1 MSGCKKKVSRWL
13 LPLLLIATSTVGATS
28 AELTRAVQLYYEGSP
43 DEAINSIK
51 SLALAGDVEAQLT
64 LGNILFSLSK
74 ANKNIEIEDPVE
86 WYKMAAVQGSADA
99 NSALGVIYHDKWIE
113 SRRNEDAAMAIS
125 YYEKAVELGNAK
137 AQEYLNK
144 LRRRGGFA
152 IGVKLSPELTVTPE
166 PTVSVE
172 PEVTP
177 EPTVPVEPEVT
188 PEPTVSLEP
197 ETSPEPSIQTA
208 QTSSADSSSQS
219 EEANSTTPVKQNTDE
234 NFAVSS
240 VQVGLTEIA
249 SQCSQYTA
257 EGFNYYGESIVG
269 SSLVGKA
276 KIESIEPPSTQTNTQ
291 LIRLIR
297 LQSSAVISL
306 ALHKVPQEIA
316 AKLKEKSDFAFTG
329 VVTNAQMTGSN
340 CEISLMYQPAN

>member
-152 IGVKLSPELTVTPE
+152 IGVKLSPE
-166 PTVSVE
+166 

-177 EPTVPVEPEVT
+177 ELKVTAESTVSVEPEVT

-219 EEANSTTPVKQNTDE
+219 EEANSITPVKQNTDE

-316 AKLKEKSDFAFTG
+316 AKLKEKSDFAVTG

>member
-113 SRRNEDAAMAIS
+113 SRRNEDATMAIS

-152 IGVKLSPELTVTPE
+152 IGVKLSPE
-166 PTVSVE
+166 

-177 EPTVPVEPEVT
+177 ELKVTAESTVPVEPEVT

-316 AKLKEKSDFAFTG
+316 AKLKEKSDFAVTG